1 MATIV
6 NSDDR
11 TFLAIALRD
20 ITKPNF
26 GFPHIYYACMSIEY
40 TDCTENFKPCIIK
53 SRLSKYFR
61 LILPLIQHKFSEQM
75 NYVLWQS

>member
-1 MATIV
+1 MRLKTTMATIV

-26 GFPHIYYACMSIEY
+26 GFCHIYYACMSIEY
-40 TDCTENFKPCIIK
+40 TDDTEISN
-53 SRLSKYFR
+53 LA
-61 LILPLIQHKFSEQM
+61 
-75 NYVLWQS
+75 

>member
-20 ITKPNF
+20 MKPNF
-26 GFPHIYYACMSIEY
+26 GFCHIYYACMSIEH
-40 TDCTENFKPCIIK
+40 TDCTENLKPCIIK
-53 SRLSKYFR
+53 SGLGKYFR
-61 LILPLIQHKFSEQM
+61 LILPMI
-75 NYVLWQS
+75 